1 MNGASDTYSLSVAA
15 SLSFNKFGDRAAS
28 SLALYW
34 CQRMQY
40 FYSLYLV
47 AGQGDYQFTAEDRN
61 QAPKPD
67 AQLFGTLF
75 DAKGVVATRL
85 SELEGVPTFPLL
97 VICVKQIGTETASRG
112 TGMKNVVYPCTA
124 HRHFRVA
131 YVVMICLSDF
141 KRSDNSDVRLEAN

>member
-1 MNGASDTYSLSVAA
+1 MIHGGKWTASTQRVPFDSIKTYAQRGEPYEWCKRYSLSVAA

-40 FYSLYLV
+40 FYNLYLV

-85 SELEGVPTFPLL
+85 SELEGVFPLSL
-97 VICVKQIGTETASRG
+97 SSSSASSR
-112 TGMKNVVYPCTA
+112 
-124 HRHFRVA
+124 
-131 YVVMICLSDF
+131 
-141 KRSDNSDVRLEAN
+141 